1 MATTKYKIAEQ
12 VLRIVN
18 GGDPTEDSSI
28 DIREVMLLVD
38 QERDALIKSEIT
50 DWMYT
55 KSTTTAK
62 GELEINGGWISTAVL
77 PLLRDG
83 VKNGLVFAPINF
95 SYVSLPNDMGIVRVE
110 TTDARFQP
118 AKYRYVVTGQIGP
131 TTYNTS
137 DIEILFTFGPK
148 VLDKKYTISFD
159 FHITKTLM
167 SDGVTETHQYGGV
180 RTHKIQF
187 NIDTS
192 GFDSFEKRNVDFL
205 KALTNSPGFKKFIK
219 DFDIKYGMPDLG
231 TSNFTFDSSTI
242 TYQTAAVS
250 LETNYG
256 SRIDNFTVNGVGDN
270 GTDDG
275 GDNEYGGIAIGLN
288 TEILNDIGLGW
299 VIQNKGGSENSAEAL
314 ITANDNAH
322 GIGFMINDTMYTSE
336 FVAPVNAPSESTPS
350 EVPLSIG
357 SEDMVDLF
365 IQEHAYK
372 LSRDQNIKV
381 RKSQEIGPGSTPGT
395 TTTIGFVLQFEEI
408 YPMGGFNIQ
417 PFTPGNAFVLTYDA
431 TGSLPYQNTLF
442 GSKGFKP
449 IVFTRMP
456 NGGEHSPLYDKSVRK
471 SGRQYYYIENQ
482 NPSVATVPGTEA
494 TSLGDTA
501 RGTGIYFYKK
511 YDLTNLR
518 WGELVK
524 VQYIGTSTNF
534 SDHVLYPIPADYEKI
549 IIRNLVELLTIMKNA
564 SDDMTNDNID

>member
-38 QERDALIKSEIT
+38 QERDALIKSEIM
-50 DWMYT
+50 DWSYT

-77 PLLRDG
+77 PLLRDE
-83 VKNGLVFAPINF
+83 VKNGVIFAPIDF
-95 SYVSLPNDMGIVRVE
+95 SYVSLPNDMGIQRVE
-110 TTDARFQP
+110 STDIRVPGKQ
-118 AKYRYVVTGQIGP
+118 KTRYVVNGQIIP

-137 DIEILFTFGPK
+137 DIEIIFVSGPK

-167 SDGVTETHQYGGV
+167 GNGVTEQYQYAGV

-192 GFDSFEKRNVDFL
+192 GFDSFENRNVEFL

-219 DFDIKYGMPDLG
+219 DFDIEYGINDLESSNATSG
-231 TSNFTFDSSTI
+231 TSTTM
-242 TYQTAAVS
+242 YQRAAVS

-270 GTDDG
+270 GLDDG
-275 GDNEYGGIAIGLN
+275 GDNEYGGTSIGYN

-299 VIQNKGGSENSAEAL
+299 IVQNKGGSENSAEAQ

-336 FVAPVNAPSESTPS
+336 FINHKTQAVIDNQQ
-350 EVPLSIG
+350 
-357 SEDMVDLF
+357 MVDLF
-365 IQEHAYK
+365 VQEHAYK
-372 LSRDQNIKV
+372 LSRDQNLIL
-381 RKSQEIGPGSTPGT
+381 RKSVEYGPGESPGT
-395 TTTIGFVLQFEEI
+395 QTILGYVVEFEEI
-408 YPMGGFNIQ
+408 YPLGGANIQ
-417 PFTPGNAFVLTYDA
+417 PFTPGNAFSLTLDVA
-431 TGSLPYQNTLF
+431 GSGASQGLPS
-442 GSKGFKP
+442 GRRGKGWKP
-449 IVFTRMP
+449 TIFTRMP
-456 NGGEHSPLYDKSVRK
+456 NGGEHSPLYDKTVRK
-471 SGRQYYYIENQ
+471 SGRQYYYLENQ
-482 NPSVATVPGTEA
+482 NPTVNTVPGTGA
-494 TSLGDTA
+494 TQIGDTA

-511 YDLTNLR
+511 YDLDSFTLR
-518 WGELVK
+518 WGQLVK

-534 SDHVLYPIPADYEKI
+534 SDHVLYPIPSDYEKI